1 MNFPPTDILRA
12 TWVPDLIT
20 VLTPEQAMAAIH
32 DAVGEYVSPVCVAI
46 LTAQSSL
53 ETGRWK
59 SIHRYNFANQK
70 VSASWTGLYTTFTCN
85 ELIGGKLQWFAPED
99 SQWQNP
105 PGHPQTRFRAFASA
119 PQGAQEHLNFLKRDR
134 YAKAWELAQRGDPI
148 GFAHALHDAGYFTA
162 AVGPYAR
169 GVDLLTAEYLHK
181 LAPNPEANQCIRDCA
196 RIELLPMW
204 DEELIEDMRDER
216 DATILAEDLP

>member
-12 TWVPDLIT
+12 TWVPDL
-20 VLTPEQAMAAIH
+20 LTPLTAEQAIAAIH
-32 DAVGEYVSPVCVAI
+32 DAVGPGVSAACIAI
-46 LTAQSSL
+46 LTAQSAL

-59 SIHRYNFANQK
+59 SIHRYNFGNVK
-70 VSASWTGLYTTFTCN
+70 ISPSWTGLYTTFLCGEVIN
-85 ELIGGKLQWFAPED
+85 GKDVVYSPED
-99 SQWQNP
+99 DQWQNP
-105 PGHPQTRFRAFASA
+105 PGHPATRFRAFASA
-119 PQGAQEHLNFLKRDR
+119 SQGAEDHLNFLKRDR

-162 AVGPYAR
+162 PVSRYAR

-181 LAPNPEANQCIRDCA
+181 LEPNPEANQCIKDCA